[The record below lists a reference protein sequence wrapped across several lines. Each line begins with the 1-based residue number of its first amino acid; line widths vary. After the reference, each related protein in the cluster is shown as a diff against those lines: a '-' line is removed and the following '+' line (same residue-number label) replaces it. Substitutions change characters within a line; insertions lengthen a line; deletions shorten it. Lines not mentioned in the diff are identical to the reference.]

1 MAEPIPPFGNH
12 LPVRIRFGEG
22 AVAALNDVLAAE
34 STSRPFVIVDD
45 FMQGVPAVA
54 SALQGLEEA
63 GRYAKSAGEP
73 TIDDVEDA
81 ADRLAASDADAVV
94 AIGGGSVIDTAK
106 AARLVVSQREP
117 FRRFAAREVAY
128 EPPVVPLVA
137 IPTTAGT
144 GSEVSGGAVITDA
157 ETNRKAGIANPFLR
171 AQHALVDPEL
181 TYGLP
186 SAPTAHS
193 GIDAI
198 AQAIAAIVVETR
210 TPVGDAIALE
220 AIRLGSAALP
230 AVVRDGGDREARS
243 RMMCASMM
251 AGLSMNISDCG
262 SEHSIAQ
269 AVGGRF
275 HLPHGLTIGLVLAET
290 MDHDRRAVPELFE
303 RIADAFG
310 EPGDGSRDGS
320 RAVTAV
326 RRLLADIDFPTL
338 ASCGVGEADLD
349 ELADGAL
356 DDYFITVSPE
366 PWTKEDVVAC
376 YRDALAIGSRT

>member
-1 MAEPIPPFGNH
+1 M
-12 LPVRIRFGEG
+12 
-22 AVAALNDVLAAE
+22 
-34 STSRPFVIVDD
+34 
-45 FMQGVPAVA
+45 
-54 SALQGLEEA
+54 
-63 GRYAKSAGEP
+63 
-73 TIDDVEDA
+73 
-81 ADRLAASDADAVV
+81 
-94 AIGGGSVIDTAK
+94 
-106 AARLVVSQREP
+106 
-117 FRRFAAREVAY
+117 
-128 EPPVVPLVA
+128 VPLVA

-376 YRDALAIGSRT
+376 YMDALAIGSRT

>member
-220 AIRLGSAALP
+220 AIRLGS
-230 AVVRDGGDREARS
+230 S
-243 RMMCASMM
+243 RAP
-251 AGLSMNISDCG
+251 G
-262 SEHSIAQ
+262 
-269 AVGGRF
+269 
-275 HLPHGLTIGLVLAET
+275 
-290 MDHDRRAVPELFE
+290 RRA
-303 RIADAFG
+303 
-310 EPGDGSRDGS
+310 
-320 RAVTAV
+320 
-326 RRLLADIDFPTL
+326 RRRRP
-338 ASCGVGEADLD
+338 
-349 ELADGAL
+349 
-356 DDYFITVSPE
+356 
-366 PWTKEDVVAC
+366 
-376 YRDALAIGSRT
+376 